1 MKDLYQDLLRYY
13 RFMAGKIPNEEFF
26 LDAVKETVS
35 SEDLRVFF
43 LLPFSGYIL
52 ERKLLQ
58 KAKNT
63 SPLLPEKINMIS

>member
-35 SEDLRVFF
+35 SEDLQVFF
-43 LLPFSGYIL
+43 LLQQGF
-52 ERKLLQ
+52 
-58 KAKNT
+58 
-63 SPLLPEKINMIS
+63 